1 MNAQHETQSETLWG
15 RYTDLRPDSLAH
27 IRAHKPIVYMP
38 WGALDW
44 HGPHLPFGADGF
56 VAEAMAEHVAQRVG
70 GVLLPTTWWPG
81 STLPHQRTLA
91 VRSNVIRELWRDL
104 FNTLAEAEWR
114 VVLLVNGY
122 YTEEHELVLMETA
135 EEAIRQHGLLVLA
148 LPPLSLIDDSLIDHG
163 ALWET
168 SLLLSLCP
176 GLVDLYALGDGELT
190 PVHSAVRGR
199 DPRGAASA
207 SLGDTVMHL
216 TIERVVTAVNDL
228 LTNRDPAPLHVL
240 YEERRELIQRRK
252 NGRETPAR
260 TQPEP
265 DGGMTGKGP

>member
-1 MNAQHETQSETLWG
+1 MNAQQETSTQPLWG
-15 RYTDLRPDSLAH
+15 RYTELRPNALAH
-27 IRAHKPIVYMP
+27 IRARKPIIYMP

-56 VAEAMAEHVAQRVG
+56 VAEAMAEHVARRVG

-81 STLPHQRTLA
+81 SAPPHQGTLS
-91 VRSNVIRELWRDL
+91 VRSDILREVWSDL
-104 FNTLAEAEWR
+104 FDKLAEAGWR

-122 YTEEHELVLMETA
+122 YTEDHELALMDAA

-176 GLVDLYALGDGELT
+176 SLVDLYALGDGELT
-190 PVHSAVRGR
+190 PMHSAVRGR

-240 YEERRELIQRRK
+240 YEERRELIRHRRE
-252 NGRETPAR
+252 GRDAHAPGQT
-260 TQPEP
+260 EP
-265 DGGMTGKGP
+265 GSGMTGKGP